1 MTPLRPTGHVA
12 TLKIF
17 YEVKIGIF
25 ILLKTEF
32 CNFADWVIK
41 SMAYIKFHK
50 KNLKL
55 NRTYNKSYG
64 SVSVKWIMLSSCKA

>member
-1 MTPLRPTGHVA
+1 MTPLRPTGHVT

-17 YEVKIGIF
+17 NEVKIGRF

-32 CNFADWVIK
+32 CNLADWVIK

-55 NRTYNKSYG
+55 KRTYNKSYG
-64 SVSVKWIMLSSCKA
+64 NVSVKWIMVLLFK